1 MSDSH
6 PDSEFWSQA
15 RSQVLLDP
23 QVINL
28 NTGSFGPLPRVVFER
43 VMELRRRL
51 AEEPM
56 DFLLRAAPPLLWQA
70 RERLTKLLGA
80 DPRRLVFTANVTAAI
95 NTIAAS
101 LVLPAPGEILLTDHE
116 YGAMHWCWERAAQ
129 RQGLTLR
136 TFRLPAFPKS
146 TGEIVDAVRAAITDQ
161 TRLLF
166 FSHVLSPT
174 GLVLPAKEICE
185 EARRRRVLTVIDGAH
200 AVAMIP
206 LDVNNL
212 GCDFYTGNCHK
223 WLLAPTGV
231 GFLYFGPGSED
242 RLQPLQVSWGWRGGS
257 GGAGIGMTPMDE
269 RDEYGST
276 PRLRAFEFEGT
287 RDPCP
292 WLTVPAAIDF
302 QESLGWDRIRTRISQ
317 LAEYVRQRI
326 SQLGSS
332 EQGMSTRRSLR
343 LATPPDPA
351 LRGAMTAFWLPEG
364 TDAVSLRRRLW
375 EKHRIEIP
383 IIERPEG
390 LLIRVST
397 HFYNTEEEIDRLVEA
412 LITDLS

>member
-1 MSDSH
+1 MNESHADSQ
-6 PDSEFWSQA
+6 FWSQA

-23 QVINL
+23 RVVNL

-43 VMELRRRL
+43 VTELRRRL

-56 DFLLRAAPPLLWQA
+56 DFLIRSAPPLLWNA
-70 RERLTKLLGA
+70 RERLANLLGG

-136 TFRLPAFPKS
+136 ILRLPACPRTS
-146 TGEIVDAVRAAITDQ
+146 GEIVDTFREAITDQ

-174 GLVLPAKEICE
+174 GLVLPAREICD

-206 LDVNNL
+206 LDVNSL

-223 WLLAPTGV
+223 WLLAPTGA
-231 GFLYFGPGSED
+231 GFLYFGPGNED
-242 RLQPLQVSWGWRGGS
+242 RLQPLQVSWGWHNQSRERERPEHTGTV
-257 GGAGIGMTPMDE
+257 MTSVDE
-269 RDEYGST
+269 RDEFGST

-292 WLTVPAAIDF
+292 WLTVPTAIDF
-302 QESLGWDRIRTRISQ
+302 QESLGWDKIRARITE
-317 LAEYVRQRI
+317 LAQY
-326 SQLGSS
+326 
-332 EQGMSTRRSLR
+332 TRRRSKLSTFR
-343 LATPPDPA
+343 LATPAEPA
-351 LRGAMTAFWLPEG
+351 LCGAMTAFWLPEG
-364 TDAVSLRRRLW
+364 TDAVRLRRFLW
-375 EKHRIEIP
+375 EKHHIEAP
-383 IIERPEG
+383 VIERPEG

-397 HFYNTEEEIDRLVEA
+397 HFYNTEEEIDRLADA
-412 LITDLS
+412 LEVLVAS